1 MEFKQINKGK
11 GRRKVKII
19 KIIRYGIN
27 YLLTTEALQE
37 KRHKGQ
43 KNIIILI

>member
-19 KIIRYGIN
+19 KIIRYAIH
-27 YLLTTEALQE
+27 YLLTKEALQE
-37 KRHKGQ
+37 KRHKDQ
-43 KNIIILI
+43 ENIIILI